1 MLIGILLMSC
11 NAKDS
16 NVTNNGEK
24 VTNEQSSVSPGEQ
37 VAEVPEISM
46 TEEEQVVATKVGAV
60 SAKKLEDGTFEVE
73 KLVSP
78 KEYEDLMSFDK
89 PAIVS
94 DSMSLVGIVSQKG
107 KWLVPAEYHEVRK
120 IGENAYV
127 GMAEM
132 YVWDNETRHCL
143 LTPLYRVVYKGKEI
157 GNLGFSEDITPIEC
171 AGKIRGFLK
180 KLEYEDPYNEEHCV
194 RYFYIDTEGRGHDDW
209 VGVENWSHPHFTN
222 YRIEGNVL
230 TLWGDGF
237 ENPEGLRKDKK
248 IPEENKSIY
257 QVDLRTGK
265 ILFDPFVP
273 ED

>member
-1 MLIGILLMSC
+1 MLVGILLMSC

-24 VTNEQSSVSPGEQ
+24 VANEQSSVSPVEQ

-46 TEEEQVVATKVGAV
+46 TEEEQVVAAKVGAV

-94 DSMSLVGIVSQKG
+94 DSVPLVGVVSQKG
-107 KWLVPAEYHEVRK
+107 KWLVHPEFNEVRK
-120 IGENAYV
+120 IGKDAYI

-132 YVWDNETRHCL
+132 YVWDDETRFCH
-143 LTPLYRVVYKGKEI
+143 LTPLYQVVYKGKEI
-157 GNLGFSEDITPIEC
+157 GNLGFSEDITPIEYE
-171 AGKIRGFLK
+171 GKIRGFLK
-180 KLEYEDPYNEEHCV
+180 KLEYGNPYNEEHCV

-209 VGVENWSHPHFTN
+209 VGVENWSHPCFTY
-222 YRIEGNVL
+222 YRIEKNIL

-237 ENPEGLRKDKK
+237 ETPEELRKDKQ
-248 IPEENKSIY
+248 IPKENKSIY

-265 ILFDPFVP
+265 VLYNPFVP